1 MLFHNINA
9 SLDRIND
16 TLNLVMIMVDISY
29 LFVDITQL
37 HVAFVHLV
45 VVYHLVYFLDPLV
58 IHKHAVVT
66 LSYHFLPS
74 DEFVILRFHTI
85 SHRLDY

>member
-1 MLFHNINA
+1 
-9 SLDRIND
+9 
-16 TLNLVMIMVDISY
+16 MVDISY

-45 VVYHLVYFLDPLV
+45 IVYHLVYFLDPLV

-85 SHRLDY
+85 SHRLDYWTLLEKRLIDAKSWQYFL